1 MATPG
6 RVLDEGTRNRI
17 FRLLREGWSYRAIAR
32 AARVSK
38 TTVVKYSVR
47 LRVREQV
54 LGTVSNW
61 YEKRIR
67 FGHDHE
73 QN

>member
-32 AARVSK
+32 VAYVSK
-38 TTVVKYSVR
+38 TTVVKYSAR

-54 LGTVSNW
+54 LGEVSNW
-61 YEKRIR
+61 YERR
-67 FGHDHE
+67 VRVGHDHE

>member
-6 RVLDEGTRNRI
+6 RWLDEGTRNRI

-32 AARVSK
+32 VAGVSK

-47 LRVREQV
+47 LRIREQV
-54 LGTVSNW
+54 LGIQSNW
-61 YEKRIR
+61 YENKVR
-67 FGHDHE
+67 FGHEHQ

>member
-67 FGHDHE
+67 FGHDYE